1 MALGDMYATEAELRT
16 YGTLTAAPQARLL
29 DALKTASRGIEGV
42 CHRQF
47 NKTETATSRV
57 YRPESSIIETDDF
70 YTPVGLVVETR
81 STYDVGYG
89 TPLVLDTDFELHPLN
104 GVVNGQEGWPFNEIW
119 TSFTTQWSRVS
130 SWSSVRVTAR
140 WGWNAVPDPV
150 KSACLIVALETY
162 KLGDAAFGVAGI
174 GGNDLVL
181 RVKSNP
187 MAMEKLFDYIV
198 DPVQVA

>member
-1 MALGDMYATEAELRT
+1 MALGDTYATETELRT
-16 YGTLTAAPQARLL
+16 YGTLQAAPQGRLL

-47 NKTETATSRV
+47 NKADSATPRV
-57 YRPESSIIETDDF
+57 YRPGSSIIETDDF
-70 YTPVGLVVETR
+70 YESVGLVVETR
-81 STYDVGYG
+81 SYYDTGYS

-104 GVVNGQEGWPFNEIW
+104 GVVNGQTGWPFNEIW
-119 TSFTTQWSRVS
+119 TSNTHVWSRVS
-130 SWSSVRVTAR
+130 GWSSVRVTAK
-140 WGWNAVPDPV
+140 WGWNAVPEPV
-150 KSACLIVALETY
+150 KAACLIIALETY

-174 GGNDLVL
+174 GSDNLVL

-187 MAMEKLFDYIV
+187 MAMEKLADYVV